1 MAKNRIFANGRK
13 LNLTVSTADA
23 VASSNFAS
31 GKAIMVGAMPG
42 VCLNDMSSN
51 VVTIDSE
58 GVYALTVFRPTT
70 VGDGRVGS
78 PVFWNSTAIN
88 TTIGRPALATGTTV
102 APSTGNQLFGHILD
116 VIAAANSSANTT
128 GVRVKI
134 VAATKQLDLTGAA
147 PST

>member
-13 LNLTVSTADA
+13 LSLVVSTADA
-23 VASSNFAS
+23 VASSNFGS
-31 GKAIMVGAMPG
+31 GQPIMVGAMPG

-51 VVTIDSE
+51 VVTIDTE
-58 GVYALTVFRPTT
+58 GVYALTVFRSST

-78 PVFWNSTAIN
+78 VVFWNSTAID
-88 TTIGRPALATGTTV
+88 TTVGRPALPTGTTV
-102 APSTGNQLFGHILD
+102 APSTGNQPWGIILD
-116 VIAAANSSANTT
+116 AIAVASTGNTT

-134 VAATKQLDLTGAA
+134 ITANTAMDLTGAA